1 MATYKGKYTSNA
13 NGLYDLELYEDSTVK
28 ETATNIELDEVKSR
42 IIVWVAQ
49 DGYTKLDITS
59 DKFTPDMDNFD
70 SLYCL

>member
-42 IIVWVAQ
+42 IIVWGSTGWVFKTR
-49 DGYTKLDITS
+49 YY
-59 DKFTPDMDNFD
+59 FR
-70 SLYCL
+70 

>member
-1 MATYKGKYTSNA
+1 MATYKGKYTSKS

-49 DGYTKLDITS
+49 EGYSKLDITS

>member
-42 IIVWVAQ
+42 IIDWVAQ
-49 DGYTKLDITS
+49 EV
-59 DKFTPDMDNFD
+59 
-70 SLYCL
+70 